1 MTKKREEVALLKL
14 LVMGD
19 FHESNHVPRSRI
31 DDFHETKKELI
42 YEINQLAKTHQCR
55 AILQMG
61 DFLDKNVLPHAVL
74 MDIVKRWK
82 PHAPAQ
88 QLQKLQNGE
97 ISVETFLEA
106 IKEDIPLIGVVGNH
120 ELIGNSLNTLPK
132 TSIYLLKEMGFMQ
145 LVDRQHPVI
154 FKDEET
160 GQTVAITG
168 THYHKNMDMPGYESD
183 YIVDEKLGDI
193 HIHLV
198 HGYGEVKA
206 TPWPHTLV
214 SQFIDQTQ
222 ADVTICGHDHNAS
235 PLVKS
240 GNKLFF
246 NPGSPQKIKADEI
259 GKKPQVALLEI
270 TPDGV
275 EVQFI
280 PLKAGSNTEEIISR
294 ERIEEKKLQE
304 QKLAE
309 IKSTV
314 TKASL
319 EERLTIVDIARGIS
333 DNQNFPTHIKD
344 DVTQRLE
351 EMMGTLTR
359 EHHSTRPYHITRMVI
374 KNFQS
379 HKDTTIDFDP
389 GLNVFIGESGEGKS
403 ALQRAFWFVFDK
415 AKINPKNFIHKGEKE
430 CSVTLE
436 LSDGST
442 IGRFVTSSGKNG
454 YKIYDAQSGQT
465 HEGNTTLA
473 PVAQQLL
480 GYAPL
485 ALDEKTAMPL
495 NFMKQGEG
503 WYFIGS
509 HVTGPMR
516 AKVIGSFYQTHYA
529 DAVMK
534 DLENESKKIS
544 TELKQ
549 VTTKVEELDDRL
561 IQFNYLDA
569 LEERLKLV
577 NEEQTALFDMM
588 ERYQKLRVLYLK
600 QLELSE
606 LLTRHESALSTL
618 EPILVQLNEH
628 YQVLKEKTQR
638 FERLKQ
644 LRDQLQIAHKEWLY
658 WEDKSKTFQSV
669 PALYQGLSE
678 LQQVTAR
685 FQRLYQLYQQHL
697 TVQSA
702 LAHHEDLLGK
712 SLSTDS
718 IYVALNDLKGL
729 ANYFFQQHR
738 TLQFATQR
746 LAQYRAL
753 ETLILENE
761 QRLAQLPALEHVY
774 QLYQQMQRDY
784 EKQVQLNQLWLK
796 LQEVLQLGRQESAQL
811 GQYQQLL
818 KQEVETYRQI
828 LQELKQC
835 PVCLAEI
842 SNDAIDH
849 IIAKQVHQTLK

>member
-1 MTKKREEVALLKL
+1 
-14 LVMGD
+14 MGD
-19 FHESNHVPRSRI
+19 FHESNHTPRSRI
-31 DDFHETKKELI
+31 DDFHETKKALI
-42 YEINQLAKTHQCR
+42 QEINELARKHACR
-55 AILQMG
+55 AILQLG
-61 DFLDKNVLPHAVL
+61 DFLDKSVLPHAVL

-97 ISVETFLEA
+97 LSVESFLEA

-145 LVDRQHPVI
+145 LVDRQNPVI
-154 FKDEET
+154 FTDEET

-168 THYHKNMDMPGYESD
+168 SHYHKNMDMPGYESD
-183 YIVDEKLGDI
+183 YIVDKKLGDV

-214 SQFIDQTQ
+214 SQFIDQTK
-222 ADVTICGHDHNAS
+222 ADVTICGHDHNACPVVES
-235 PLVKS
+235 
-240 GNKLFF
+240 NHRYFF

-259 GKKPQVALLEI
+259 GKRPQVALLTI
-270 TPDGV
+270 TSKGV
-275 EVQFI
+275 EIEFI
-280 PLKAGSNTEEIISR
+280 PLKTGSNTEEIISR

-319 EERLTIVDIARGIS
+319 EDRLTIVDIAREIS
-333 DNQNFPTHIKD
+333 DNQNFPLAIKE
-344 DVTQRLE
+344 DVTHRLE
-351 EMMGTLTR
+351 EMMGALTR
-359 EHHSTRPYHITRMVI
+359 EHHATRPYHINRMVI

-436 LSDGST
+436 LSDGTT
-442 IGRFVTSSGKNG
+442 ITRFVTSGGKNG
-454 YKIYDAQSGQT
+454 YTIYDAQTGQT

-473 PVAQQLL
+473 PLAQQLL
-480 GYAPL
+480 GYSPL
-485 ALDEKTAMPL
+485 VLDEKTTMPL

-509 HVTGPMR
+509 QVTGPMR

-534 DLENESKKIS
+534 DLENESKKLT

-549 VTTKVEELDDRL
+549 VNAKVEELDERL
-561 IQFNYLDA
+561 IEFNYLDA
-569 LEERLKLV
+569 LEARLTLV
-577 NEEQTALFDMM
+577 QEKEEELQTLLT
-588 ERYQKLRVLYLK
+588 RYQKLRTLYVKK
-600 QLELSE
+600 QELESLMA
-606 LLTRHESALSTL
+606 RHEQALETL
-618 EPILVQLNEH
+618 EPMLSTVQEQQQALMES
-628 YQVLKEKTQR
+628 VQR
-638 FERLKQ
+638 FQRLKQ
-644 LRDQLQIAHKEWLY
+644 LRDQLAVAHQEQVFWQERSTALQPLPQLY
-658 WEDKSKTFQSV
+658 QEFMTLQQSV
-669 PALYQGLSE
+669 
-678 LQQVTAR
+678 QQ
-685 FQRLYQLYQQHL
+685 FQRLFQLYVQFSTSRRQFAHYQHL
-697 TVQSA
+697 LTQCESSSEDWTRQLDQLTAWSHQFVQQYR
-702 LAHHEDLLGK
+702 
-712 SLSTDS
+712 T
-718 IYVALNDLKGL
+718 
-729 ANYFFQQHR
+729 FQVM
-738 TLQFATQR
+738 TQR
-746 LAQYRAL
+746 LAQYREL
-753 ETLILENE
+753 SSLIVRGEQQLAKLPNIEQIYASYEQLRQLIEN
-761 QRLAQLPALEHVY
+761 QRLLV
-774 QLYQQMQRDY
+774 QQ
-784 EKQVQLNQLWLK
+784 EIKLK
-796 LQEVLQLGRQESAQL
+796 EIVQLGRQESAQL
-811 GQYQQLL
+811 GYYQERLQAEI
-818 KQEVETYRQI
+818 QTYRSL

-835 PVCLAEI
+835 PVCLSAI
-842 SNDAIDH
+842 SQDTVEH
-849 IIAKQVHQTLK
+849 IIANHIHQEIK

>member
-1 MTKKREEVALLKL
+1 
-14 LVMGD
+14 MGD
-19 FHESNHVPRSRI
+19 FHESNHTPRSRI
-31 DDFHETKKELI
+31 DDFHETKKALI
-42 YEINQLAKTHQCR
+42 QEINELARKHACR
-55 AILQMG
+55 AILQLG
-61 DFLDKNVLPHAVL
+61 DFLDKSVLPHAVL

-97 ISVETFLEA
+97 LSVESFLEA

-145 LVDRQHPVI
+145 LVDRQNPVI
-154 FKDEET
+154 FTDEET

-168 THYHKNMDMPGYESD
+168 SHYHKNMDMPGYESD
-183 YIVDEKLGDI
+183 YIVDEKLGDV

-214 SQFIDQTQ
+214 SQFIDQTK
-222 ADVTICGHDHNAS
+222 ADVTICGHDHNACPVVES
-235 PLVKS
+235 N
-240 GNKLFF
+240 GHYFF

-259 GKKPQVALLEI
+259 GKHPQVGLLTI
-270 TPDGV
+270 TPKGV
-275 EVQFI
+275 EIEFI
-280 PLKAGSNTEEIISR
+280 PLKTGSNTEEIISR

-319 EERLTIVDIARGIS
+319 EDRLTIVDIAREIS
-333 DNQNFPTHIKD
+333 DNQNFPEAIKE
-344 DVTQRLE
+344 DVTHRLE

-359 EHHSTRPYHITRMVI
+359 EHYSTRPYHINRMVI

-436 LSDGST
+436 LSDGTT
-442 IGRFVTSSGKNG
+442 ITRFVTSGGKNG
-454 YKIYDAQSGQT
+454 YNIYDAQTGQT

-473 PVAQQLL
+473 PLAQQLL
-480 GYAPL
+480 GYSPL
-485 ALDEKTAMPL
+485 ILDEKTTMPL

-509 HVTGPMR
+509 QVTGPMR

-534 DLENESKKIS
+534 DLENESKKLT

-549 VTTKVEELDDRL
+549 VNTKVEELDERL
-561 IQFNYLDA
+561 IEFNYLDA
-569 LEERLKLV
+569 LEARLTLV
-577 NEEQTALFDMM
+577 QEKEEELQTLLTH
-588 ERYQKLRVLYLK
+588 YQKLRSLYAKK
-600 QLELSE
+600 QELESLIG
-606 LLTRHESALSTL
+606 RHEQALETL
-618 EPILVQLNEH
+618 EPMLSTVQEQQQALVDS
-628 YQVLKEKTQR
+628 VQR
-638 FERLKQ
+638 FQRLKQ
-644 LRDQLQIAHKEWLY
+644 LRDQLAVAHQEQVFWQERSSAL
-658 WEDKSKTFQSV
+658 Q
-669 PALYQGLSE
+669 PLPQLYQE
-678 LQQVTAR
+678 FMTLQQAAQQ
-685 FQRLYQLYQQHL
+685 FQRLFQLY
-697 TVQSA
+697 VQF
-702 LAHHEDLLGK
+702 
-712 SLSTDS
+712 STS
-718 IYVALNDLKGL
+718 
-729 ANYFFQQHR
+729 R
-738 TLQFATQR
+738 RQFAHYQQLLTRCESSSEDWSRQLEQLTAWSHQFVQQYRTFQVMTQR
-746 LAQYRAL
+746 LAQYREL
-753 ETLILENE
+753 STLITRGEQQLAKLPNIEQIYTSYEQLRQLIEN
-761 QRLAQLPALEHVY
+761 QRLLAQQEI
-774 QLYQQMQRDY
+774 
-784 EKQVQLNQLWLK
+784 KLK
-796 LQEVLQLGRQESAQL
+796 EIVQLGRQESAQL
-811 GQYQQLL
+811 GYYQERLQIEI
-818 KQEVETYRQI
+818 QTYRSL

-835 PVCLAEI
+835 PVCLSAI
-842 SNDAIDH
+842 SQDTVEH
-849 IIAKQVHQTLK
+849 IIANHIQQEIK

>member
-1 MTKKREEVALLKL
+1 MTSLKL

-42 YEINQLAKTHQCR
+42 QEINNLAKAHGCR

-97 ISVETFLEA
+97 LSVEAFLEA

-183 YIVDEKLGDI
+183 YIVDEKLGDV

-198 HGYGEVKA
+198 HGYGEIKA

-214 SQFIDQTQ
+214 SQFIDQTK
-222 ADVTICGHDHNAS
+222 ADVTICGHDHNAI

-240 GNKLFF
+240 ENRLFF

-259 GKKPQVALLEI
+259 GKKPQVALLTI
-270 TPDGV
+270 TPEGV
-275 EVQFI
+275 EVEFI

-294 ERIEEKKLQE
+294 EKIEEKKLQE

-319 EERLTIVDIARGIS
+319 GDRLTIVDIARGIS
-333 DNQNFPTHIKD
+333 DNQNFPTHIKE
-344 DVTQRLE
+344 DVTHRLE
-351 EMMGTLTR
+351 EMMGALTK
-359 EHHSTRPYHITRMVI
+359 EHHVTRPYHIARMVI

-379 HKDTTIDFDP
+379 HKDTTIEFDP

-436 LSDGST
+436 LSDGTT
-442 IGRFVTSSGKNG
+442 INRFVTSSGKNG
-454 YKIYDAQSGQT
+454 YKIYDAQTGQT

-473 PVAQQLL
+473 PLAQQLL

-485 ALDEKTAMPL
+485 ALDEKTTMPL

-549 VTTKVEELDDRL
+549 VSSKVEELDERL
-561 IQFNYLDA
+561 IEFNYLDA

-577 NEEQTALFDMM
+577 NEEQANLTIAL
-588 ERYQKLRVLYLK
+588 ERYQKLRMLYLK
-600 QLELSE
+600 QLELEE
-606 LLTRHESALSTL
+606 LIGRHEEALLQL
-618 EPILVQLNEH
+618 EPVLEKLHDH
-628 YQVLKEKTQR
+628 YQVLRSSAQR
-638 FERLKQ
+638 FQRLRQ
-644 LRDQLQIAHKEWLY
+644 LRDQLYTTQSELSY
-658 WEDKSKTFQSV
+658 WEEKSETLKPIPT
-669 PALYQGLSE
+669 LYQALSDFQHTTSRFRQLYQLHHQSLAVQATLVHHESLMATAIPTEPLYLALNE
-678 LQQVTAR
+678 LKGMSNHFVQQYRILQFIT
-685 FQRLYQLYQQHL
+685 QRLSQYRTLETLIHKSEQCLAQLPDLEQAYQAYREMQACQDKQVQLYQLY
-697 TVQSA
+697 
-702 LAHHEDLLGK
+702 
-712 SLSTDS
+712 
-718 IYVALNDLKGL
+718 LK
-729 ANYFFQQHR
+729 Q
-738 TLQFATQR
+738 
-746 LAQYRAL
+746 
-753 ETLILENE
+753 
-761 QRLAQLPALEHVY
+761 
-774 QLYQQMQRDY
+774 
-784 EKQVQLNQLWLK
+784 
-796 LQEVLQLGRQESAQL
+796 QEVLQLGRQESAQVE
-811 GQYQQLL
+811 QYQHLL
-818 KQEVETYRQI
+818 TQEVETYRSI
-828 LQELKQC
+828 LQQLKQC

-842 SNDAIDH
+842 SNDTVNH
-849 IIAKQVHQTLK
+849 IIAKHLHQSLK

>member
-1 MTKKREEVALLKL
+1 MASLKL

-19 FHESNHVPRSRI
+19 FHESNQVPRSRI

-42 YEINQLAKTHQCR
+42 QEINTLAKTHNCR

-97 ISVETFLEA
+97 ISVETFLDA

-240 GNKLFF
+240 GERIFF

-259 GKKPQVALLEI
+259 GKKPQVALLTIAPE
-270 TPDGV
+270 GV
-275 EVQFI
+275 EVEFI

-333 DNQNFPTHIKD
+333 DNQNFPTHIKE
-344 DVTQRLE
+344 DVTHRLE

-359 EHHSTRPYHITRMVI
+359 EHHATRPYHIVRMII

-379 HKDTTIDFDP
+379 HKDTTIEFDP

-436 LSDGST
+436 LSDETT
-442 IGRFVTSSGKNG
+442 ITRFVTSSGKNG
-454 YKIYDAQSGQT
+454 YKIYDAQTGQT

-473 PVAQQLL
+473 PLAQQLL

-485 ALDEKTAMPL
+485 VLDEKTTMPL

-549 VTTKVEELDDRL
+549 VTTKVDELDERL
-561 IQFNYLDA
+561 IDFNYLDA
-569 LEERLKLV
+569 LEERLRV
-577 NEEQTALFDMM
+577 VTEEQAALTEMM
-588 ERYQKLRVLYLK
+588 ERYQKLRALYVK

-606 LLTRHESALSTL
+606 LMSRHESALSQL
-618 EPILVQLNEH
+618 EPVLTQLHEH
-628 YQVLKEKTQR
+628 HHVLRETAQR
-638 FERLKQ
+638 FQRLKQ
-644 LRDQLQIAHKEWLY
+644 LRDQLQVAQTELVY
-658 WEDKSKTFQSV
+658 WEGKLKTLQSA
-669 PALYQGLSE
+669 PLLYQTFGE
-678 LQQVTAR
+678 FQQVTAR
-685 FQRLYQLYQQHL
+685 FQRLHQLYIQGV
-697 TVQSA
+697 TVQAA
-702 LAHHEDLLGK
+702 LSYHEQLLTK
-712 SLSTDS
+712 SLSTEPL
-718 IYVALNDLKGL
+718 YVALNELKGL
-729 ANYFFQQHR
+729 SNHFFQQYR
-738 TLQFATQR
+738 VLQFITQR
-746 LAQYRAL
+746 LAQYRTL
-753 ETLILENE
+753 ESLIAESE
-761 QRLAQLPALEHVY
+761 QRLAQLPDLGQAR
-774 QLYQQMQRDY
+774 QLYQEMQVCH
-784 EKQVQLNQLWLK
+784 EKQIQLNQLRLK
-796 LQEVLQLGRQESAQL
+796 QQEVLQLGRQESAQL

-818 KQEVETYRQI
+818 KQEIQAYRMI
-828 LQELKQC
+828 LQQLKQC
-835 PVCLAEI
+835 PVCLSEI
-842 SNDAIDH
+842 SNDTVDH
-849 IIAKQVHQTLK
+849 IIAKHLHQSLK

>member
-1 MTKKREEVALLKL
+1 MTSLRL

-19 FHESNHVPRSRI
+19 FHESNDIPKSRI
-31 DDFHETKKELI
+31 DDFHATKKQLI
-42 YEINQLAKTHQCR
+42 QEINDIAKSHQCR

-61 DFLDKNVLPHAVL
+61 DFLNKNVLPHAVL

-97 ISVETFLEA
+97 ISVEAFLEA
-106 IKEDIPLIGVVGNH
+106 LKEDIPMIGVVGNH

-145 LVDRQHPVI
+145 LVDRQNPVI

-214 SQFIDQTQ
+214 SQFIDQTK

-240 GNKLFF
+240 GNHLFF

-259 GKKPQVALLEI
+259 GKKPQVALLDI
-270 TPDGV
+270 TSDGV

-280 PLKAGSNTEEIISR
+280 PLVAGSNTEEIISR

-309 IKSTV
+309 IKSAV

-319 EERLTIVDIARGIS
+319 EERLTIVDIAKGIS
-333 DNQNFPTHIKD
+333 DNQNFPIPIKD
-344 DVTQRLE
+344 DVVHRLE
-351 EMMGTLTR
+351 EMMSNLTKEYR
-359 EHHSTRPYHITRMVI
+359 STRPYYVARMVI

-379 HKDTTIDFDP
+379 HKDTTIEFDP

-436 LSDGST
+436 LSDETT
-442 IGRFVTSSGKNG
+442 ITRFVTSSGKNG
-454 YKIYDAQSGQT
+454 YKIYDAQTGQT
-465 HEGNTTLA
+465 HEGNTTL
-473 PVAQQLL
+473 VSLAQELL
-480 GYAPL
+480 GYSPL
-485 ALDEKTAMPL
+485 VLDEKTTMPL

-509 HVTGPMR
+509 QVTGPMR

-534 DLENESKKIS
+534 DLENESKK
-544 TELKQ
+544 TTAELKLI
-549 VTTKVEELDDRL
+549 TSKVEELDEKL
-561 IQFNYLDA
+561 IAFNYLDA
-569 LEERLKLV
+569 LEERLTKV
-577 NEEQTALFDMM
+577 NEEQSQLEELIT
-588 ERYQKLRVLYLK
+588 RYQKLKTLYLK
-600 QLELSE
+600 YYELGVWIE
-606 LLTRHESALSTL
+606 RHETALSTL
-618 EPILVQLNEH
+618 IPALEQARLQEKE
-628 YQVLKEKTQR
+628 LKEKIQR
-638 FERLKQ
+638 FQQLKQ
-644 LRDQLQIAHKEWLY
+644 LRDQLHLTASQLSYLEEKVTDFISIP
-658 WEDKSKTFQSV
+658 D
-669 PALYQGLSE
+669 LYQSLTY
-678 LQQVTAR
+678 LQQKTQR
-685 FQRLYQLYQQHL
+685 FQQLKQLRDQQVFLTEAIRYYDHVLAERVQTQPLYAELTQL
-697 TVQSA
+697 
-702 LAHHEDLLGK
+702 K
-712 SLSTDS
+712 SLSNQF
-718 IYVALNDLKGL
+718 Y
-729 ANYFFQQHR
+729 QQYKL
-738 TLQFATQR
+738 LQFVTQR

-753 ETLILENE
+753 ESMITEIEAKWARLPNLNDVHVAFQQLKFQQENY
-761 QRLAQLPALEHVY
+761 LKLSQL
-774 QLYQQMQRDY
+774 Y
-784 EKQVQLNQLWLK
+784 EKQQELVQLGT
-796 LQEVLQLGRQESAQL
+796 QEVQQLTY
-811 GQYQQLL
+811 YQQLL
-818 KQEVETYRQI
+818 TQEVASYRQ
-828 LQELKQC
+828 LLEQLKQC

-842 SNDAIDH
+842 SADTINH
-849 IIAKQVHQTLK
+849 IIAKHVNHSLK

>member
-1 MTKKREEVALLKL
+1 MKL

-19 FHESNHVPRSRI
+19 FHESNQVPRSRI

-42 YEINQLAKTHQCR
+42 QEINTLAKTHNCR

-97 ISVETFLEA
+97 ISVETFLDA

-240 GNKLFF
+240 GERIFF

-259 GKKPQVALLEI
+259 GKKPQVALLTI
-270 TPDGV
+270 TAEGV
-275 EVQFI
+275 AVEFI
-280 PLKAGSNTEEIISR
+280 PLKAGSHTEEIISR

-333 DNQNFPTHIKD
+333 DNQNFPTHIKE
-344 DVTQRLE
+344 DVTHRLE
-351 EMMGTLTR
+351 EMMGALTR
-359 EHHSTRPYHITRMVI
+359 EHHATRPYHIVRMII

-379 HKDTTIDFDP
+379 HKDTTIEFDP

-436 LSDGST
+436 LSDETT
-442 IGRFVTSSGKNG
+442 ITRFVTSSGKNG
-454 YKIYDAQSGQT
+454 YKIYDAQTGQT

-473 PVAQQLL
+473 PLAQQLL

-485 ALDEKTAMPL
+485 VLDEKTTMPL

-549 VTTKVEELDDRL
+549 VTTKVDELDGRL
-561 IQFNYLDA
+561 IDFNYLDA
-569 LEERLKLV
+569 LEERLRV
-577 NEEQTALFDMM
+577 VTEEQDALTEMM
-588 ERYQKLRVLYLK
+588 ERYQKLRALYVK

-606 LLTRHESALSTL
+606 LMSRHESALSQL
-618 EPILVQLNEH
+618 EPVLTQLHEH
-628 YQVLKEKTQR
+628 HHVLRETAQR
-638 FERLKQ
+638 FQRLKQ
-644 LRDQLQIAHKEWLY
+644 LRDQLQVAQTELVY
-658 WEDKSKTFQSV
+658 WEGKLKTLQSA
-669 PALYQGLSE
+669 PLLYQTFGE
-678 LQQVTAR
+678 FQQVTAR
-685 FQRLYQLYQQHL
+685 FQRLHQLYIQGV
-697 TVQSA
+697 TVQAA
-702 LAHHEDLLGK
+702 LSYHEQLLTK
-712 SLSTDS
+712 SLSTEPL
-718 IYVALNDLKGL
+718 YVALNELKGL
-729 ANYFFQQHR
+729 SNHFFQQYR
-738 TLQFATQR
+738 VLQFITQR
-746 LAQYRAL
+746 LAQYRTL
-753 ETLILENE
+753 ESLIAESE
-761 QRLAQLPALEHVY
+761 QRLAQLPDLEQAR
-774 QLYQQMQRDY
+774 QLYQEMQVCH
-784 EKQVQLNQLWLK
+784 EKQIQLNQLRLK
-796 LQEVLQLGRQESAQL
+796 QQEVLQLGRQESAQL

-818 KQEVETYRQI
+818 KQEIQAYRMI
-828 LQELKQC
+828 LQQLKQC
-835 PVCLAEI
+835 PVCLSEI
-842 SNDAIDH
+842 SNDTVDH
-849 IIAKQVHQTLK
+849 IIAKHLHQSLK

>member
-1 MTKKREEVALLKL
+1 MKL

-19 FHESNHVPRSRI
+19 FHESNQVPRSRI

-42 YEINQLAKTHQCR
+42 QEINTLAKTHNCR

-97 ISVETFLEA
+97 ISVETFLDA

-240 GNKLFF
+240 GERIFF

-259 GKKPQVALLEI
+259 GKKPQVALLTI
-270 TPDGV
+270 TPEGV
-275 EVQFI
+275 AVEFI
-280 PLKAGSNTEEIISR
+280 PLKAGSHTEEIISR

-333 DNQNFPTHIKD
+333 DNQNFPTHIKE
-344 DVTQRLE
+344 DVTHRLE
-351 EMMGTLTR
+351 EMMGALTR
-359 EHHSTRPYHITRMVI
+359 EHHMTRPYHIVRMVI

-379 HKDTTIDFDP
+379 HKDTTIEFDP

-436 LSDGST
+436 LSDDTT
-442 IGRFVTSSGKNG
+442 ITRFVTSSGKNG
-454 YKIYDAQSGQT
+454 YKIYDAQTGQT

-473 PVAQQLL
+473 PLAQQLL

-485 ALDEKTAMPL
+485 VLDEKTTMPL

-549 VTTKVEELDDRL
+549 VTSKVEELDERL
-561 IQFNYLDA
+561 VDFNYLDA
-569 LEERLKLV
+569 LEERLKV
-577 NEEQTALFDMM
+577 VTEEQTALTELM
-588 ERYQKLRVLYLK
+588 ERYQKLRALYVK

-606 LLTRHESALSTL
+606 LMSRHESALSQL
-618 EPILVQLNEH
+618 EPVLTQLHEH
-628 YQVLKEKTQR
+628 YHVLRETAHR
-638 FERLKQ
+638 FQRLKQ
-644 LRDQLQIAHKEWLY
+644 LRDQLQVAQTELAY
-658 WEDKSKTFQSV
+658 WEGTSKTLQSV
-669 PALYQGLSE
+669 PLLYQTFGE
-678 LQQVTAR
+678 FQQVSAR
-685 FQRLYQLYQQHL
+685 FQRLHQLYAQGV
-697 TVQSA
+697 TVQAA
-702 LAHHEDLLGK
+702 LSYHEQLLAK
-712 SLSTDS
+712 SLSTEPL
-718 IYVALNDLKGL
+718 YMALNELKGL
-729 ANYFFQQHR
+729 SNHFFQQYR
-738 TLQFATQR
+738 VLQFITQR
-746 LAQYRAL
+746 LAQYRTL
-753 ETLILENE
+753 ESLIAESE
-761 QRLAQLPALEHVY
+761 RRLAQLPDLGQAR
-774 QLYQQMQRDY
+774 QLYQEMQVCH
-784 EKQVQLNQLWLK
+784 EKQIQLNQLRLK
-796 LQEVLQLGRQESAQL
+796 QQEVIQLGRQESAQL

-818 KQEVETYRQI
+818 KQEIQAYRMI
-828 LQELKQC
+828 LQQLKQC
-835 PVCLAEI
+835 PVCLSEI
-842 SNDAIDH
+842 SNDTVDH
-849 IIAKQVHQTLK
+849 IIAKHLHQSLK

>member
-1 MTKKREEVALLKL
+1 MASLKL

-19 FHESNHVPRSRI
+19 FHESNQVPRSRI

-42 YEINQLAKTHQCR
+42 QEINTLAKTHNCR

-97 ISVETFLEA
+97 ISVETFLDA

-240 GNKLFF
+240 GERIFF

-259 GKKPQVALLEI
+259 GKKPQVALLTI
-270 TPDGV
+270 TPEGV
-275 EVQFI
+275 TVEFI
-280 PLKAGSNTEEIISR
+280 PLKAGSHTEEIISR

-333 DNQNFPTHIKD
+333 DNQNFPTHIKE
-344 DVTQRLE
+344 DVTHRLE
-351 EMMGTLTR
+351 EMMGALTR
-359 EHHSTRPYHITRMVI
+359 EHHMTRPYHIVRMVI

-379 HKDTTIDFDP
+379 HKDTTIEFDP

-436 LSDGST
+436 LSDDTT
-442 IGRFVTSSGKNG
+442 ITRFVTSSGKNG
-454 YKIYDAQSGQT
+454 YKIYDAQTGQT

-473 PVAQQLL
+473 PLAQQLL

-485 ALDEKTAMPL
+485 VLDEKTTMPL

-549 VTTKVEELDDRL
+549 VTSKVEELDERL
-561 IQFNYLDA
+561 VDFNYLDA
-569 LEERLKLV
+569 LEERLKV
-577 NEEQTALFDMM
+577 VTEEQTALTELM
-588 ERYQKLRVLYLK
+588 ERYQKLRALYVK

-606 LLTRHESALSTL
+606 LMSRHESALSQL
-618 EPILVQLNEH
+618 EPVLTQLHDH
-628 YQVLKEKTQR
+628 YHVLRETAHR
-638 FERLKQ
+638 FQRLKQ
-644 LRDQLQIAHKEWLY
+644 LRDQLQVAQTELAY
-658 WEDKSKTFQSV
+658 WEGTSKTLQSV
-669 PALYQGLSE
+669 PLLYQTFGE
-678 LQQVTAR
+678 FQQVSAR
-685 FQRLYQLYQQHL
+685 FQRLHQLYAQGV
-697 TVQSA
+697 TVQAA
-702 LAHHEDLLGK
+702 LSYHEQLLAK
-712 SLSTDS
+712 SLSTEPL
-718 IYVALNDLKGL
+718 YMALNELKGL
-729 ANYFFQQHR
+729 SNHFFQQYR
-738 TLQFATQR
+738 VLQFITQR
-746 LAQYRAL
+746 LAQYRTL
-753 ETLILENE
+753 ESLIAESE
-761 QRLAQLPALEHVY
+761 QRLAQLPDLGQAR
-774 QLYQQMQRDY
+774 QLYQDMQVCH
-784 EKQVQLNQLWLK
+784 EKQIQLNQLRLK
-796 LQEVLQLGRQESAQL
+796 QQEVIQLGRQESAQL

-818 KQEVETYRQI
+818 KQEIQAYRMI
-828 LQELKQC
+828 LQQLKQC
-835 PVCLAEI
+835 PVCLSEI
-842 SNDAIDH
+842 SNDTVDH
-849 IIAKQVHQTLK
+849 IIAKHLHQSLK